1 MFAAMAISAFLV
13 MINIIVHYEVL
24 RLMSAYVPNLPIAV
38 RLKVLIVVFGC
49 FVAHTIEVWLY
60 AGAFLAIY
68 KAGLG
73 SLQGQVEEYFADFLY
88 FSATSYSTM
97 GIGDVY
103 PTGALRLIS
112 GIEGIN
118 GLFLIA
124 WSTSFTYFV
133 MDRLWPLHPNEEPKS
148 QG

>member
-1 MFAAMAISAFLV
+1 MLTALAISSLLV
-13 MINIIVHYEVL
+13 VATILIHYEAL
-24 RLMSAYVPNLPIAV
+24 RILSVFVPGLPIAV
-38 RLKVLIVVFGC
+38 RFKVLVVVLGC
-49 FVAHTIEVWLY
+49 FAAHTVEVWLY

-68 KAGLG
+68 KSGLG
-73 SLQGQVEEYFADFLY
+73 SLQGQVEESFADFLY

-103 PTGALRLIS
+103 PAGVLRLVS

-133 MDRLWPLHPNEEPKS
+133 MDRLWPLHPDRADTD
-148 QG
+148 

>member
-1 MFAAMAISAFLV
+1 MLSEMAISSVLV
-13 MINIIVHYEVL
+13 VTTILVHYEALRVL
-24 RLMSAYVPNLPIAV
+24 STFVPDLKVAV
-38 RLKVLIVVFGC
+38 RVKVLIVVIGC
-49 FVAHTIEVWLY
+49 FVAHTMEVWLY
-60 AGAFLAIY
+60 AGAFLLIY
-68 KAGLG
+68 KSGLG
-73 SLQGQVEEYFADFLY
+73 SLKGQVDESFSDFLY

-103 PTGALRLIS
+103 PTGALRLVS

-133 MDRLWPLHPNEEPKS
+133 MDRLWPLHPDQS
-148 QG
+148 QN